1 MSSDFLATMAA
12 SSRARVVA
20 ARQACS
26 EAELLRWATATPAPP
41 QLLLSPQGFDVI
53 AEVKLRSPAVG
64 VLKEGDEDITAR
76 VTQYANAGAA
86 AVSVLTEPDRFEGSL
101 DHLEQAARALAGAG
115 TGVATCRVVPAMRKD
130 FLVDPYQVIEARLA
144 GAGGI
149 LVIVRML
156 TRAELDALVAAALQ
170 LKMFVL
176 VEAFDERDIEA
187 AARLPAPAQGASP
200 GMLIGVNSRD
210 LVTLK
215 VVPGRLEALVK
226 QLPAGVPRVAESGV
240 GSPQDAA
247 RLAACGYDLALI
259 GSALMTCDEPGKL
272 LASMI
277 SAGRGARA
285 R

>member
-1 MSSDFLATMAA
+1 MSNDFLATMAA
-12 SSRARVVA
+12 SSRERVAA

-26 EAELLRWATATPAPP
+26 EAELLRWALATPPPP
-41 QLLLSPQGFDVI
+41 QLVLAPQGFDVI

-101 DHLEQAARALAGAG
+101 DHLEQAARALGK
-115 TGVATCRVVPAMRKD
+115 VPAMRKD

-156 TRAELDALVAAALQ
+156 SRVELDALVAAAAQ
-170 LKMFVL
+170 LKLFVL
-176 VEAFDERDIEA
+176 VEAFDQRDIEV
-187 AARLPAPAQGASP
+187 AARLLSAPAARDATP
-200 GMLIGVNSRD
+200 RILIGVNSRD

-215 VVPGRLEALVK
+215 VVPGRLEELVK
-226 QLPAGVPRVAESGV
+226 ELPTDVPRVAESGV
-240 GSPQDAA
+240 ASAQDAA
-247 RLAACGYDLALI
+247 RLAGCGYDVALI
-259 GSALMTCDEPGKL
+259 GSALMTSDDPGKL

-277 SAGRGARA
+277 AAGRGARG

>member
-1 MSSDFLATMAA
+1 MSNDFLATMAA
-12 SSRARVVA
+12 SSRERVA
-20 ARQACS
+20 AARRACS
-26 EAELLRWATATPAPP
+26 EAELLRWALATPPPP
-41 QLLLSPQGFDVI
+41 QLVLAPQGFDVI

-64 VLKEGDEDITAR
+64 VLKGGEEDIAAR

-86 AVSVLTEPDRFEGSL
+86 AVSVLTEPERFEGSL
-101 DHLEQAARALAGAG
+101 DHLEQAARALADAG
-115 TGVATCRVVPAMRKD
+115 KVPAMRKD

-156 TRAELDALVAAALQ
+156 NRVELDALMAAAAQ
-170 LKMFVL
+170 LKLFVL
-176 VEAFDERDIEA
+176 VEAFDERDIEVA
-187 AARLPAPAQGASP
+187 AQLSAPSESP
-200 GMLIGVNSRD
+200 GILIGVNSRD

-215 VVPGRLEALVK
+215 VVPGRLEELVK
-226 QLPAGVPRVAESGV
+226 QLPTDVPRVAESGV
-240 GSPQDAA
+240 ATAEDAA

-259 GSALMTCDEPGKL
+259 GSALMTSNDPGKL

-277 SAGRGARA
+277 AAGRGARG

>member
-12 SSRARVVA
+12 SSSARVAA
-20 ARQACS
+20 ARQQCS
-26 EAELLRWATATPAPP
+26 EAELLRWALASPPPP
-41 QLLLSPQGFDVI
+41 QLALSPQGFDVI

-64 VLKEGDEDITAR
+64 VLKNGDEDIGAR
-76 VTQYANAGAA
+76 VTQYARSGAA
-86 AVSVLTEPDRFEGSL
+86 AVSVLTEPERFEGSL
-101 DHLEQAARALAGAG
+101 DHLEQAARALGASGAG
-115 TGVATCRVVPAMRKD
+115 GVPAMRKD

-156 TRAELDALVAAALQ
+156 TRAQLDALLAAATQ
-170 LKMFVL
+170 LRLFVL
-176 VEAFDERDIEA
+176 VEAFDERDIEIA
-187 AARLPAPAQGASP
+187 AQLSAP

-215 VVPGRLEALVK
+215 VVPGQLEQLVR

-240 GSPQDAA
+240 GTAEDAA

-259 GSALMTCDEPGKL
+259 GSALMTSEDPGKL